1 MTLNKPSEYSVPLTL
16 QGTVSITVMTVLS
29 NVCKMVMVFQKDQ
42 APLEQITLNIPIN
55 KCSIVC
61 PRGSK
66 L

>member
-42 APLEQITLNIPIN
+42 APLEQITLNIEELKGYIEE
-55 KCSIVC
+55 KTV
-61 PRGSK
+61 